1 LSFFFFFLV
10 WYCPYCTAC
19 VCAGSHPSYKYFF
32 FLPMPAAGAKETAPA
47 GTDPVDDG
55 RLLQKRGARR
65 RCDLVGA
72 DTLSYLVLTL
82 PHIIILI

>member
-1 LSFFFFFLV
+1 
-10 WYCPYCTAC
+10 
-19 VCAGSHPSYKYFF
+19 
-32 FLPMPAAGAKETAPA
+32 MPAAGAKETAPA

-65 RCDLVGA
+65 RCDLVGV

-82 PHIIILI
+82 PHIIILIII